1 MDIKVLFEVVNIYN
15 IKIFSDKLRDL
26 RLENNLTQEEV
37 AALALISK
45 KTLSRIENGTVIP
58 KIETLEVLSDVYNT
72 DLIKL
77 YLESRYIN
85 FELFSSILANID
97 ILIEKRLFDEL
108 ISEKNNLERLESHVE
123 AGFLKIRIDQYI
135 LFIDSIL
142 AMEKGD
148 IARAKILTSKAL
160 KLTKE
165 NFDANNYEN
174 FSYSTLELRLLMI
187 LAKVYY
193 LEDSYEIY
201 TEILSFCFS
210 SVDPR
215 DKFFISTCINLGNV
229 YKRDANYEKALEV
242 FNLGLEAA
250 LKNNYLAELDLLFFA
265 KGSCEYKLGLS
276 IYKDSFSKAL
286 DFCTIT
292 GKNQTKIL
300 IEKKIKKY
308 FT

>member
-1 MDIKVLFEVVNIYN
+1 MINIYN
-15 IKIFSDKLRDL
+15 IKNFADKLRDL

-58 KIETLEVLSDVYNT
+58 KIETLELLSDVYKA

-108 ISEKNNLERLESHVE
+108 IREKINLENLEKHVE
-123 AGFLKIRIDQYI
+123 AGFFKVRIDQYI

-142 AMEKGD
+142 AIEED
-148 IARAKILTSKAL
+148 DTSRAKLLITQAL

-165 NFDANNYEN
+165 NFDPINYRN

-187 LAKVYY
+187 LGKVYY
-193 LEDSYEIY
+193 LEDNYESYR
-201 TEILSFCFS
+201 EILYFCFS
-210 SVDPR
+210 SVDPK

-229 YKRDANYEKALEV
+229 YKRNANYEKALEV

-250 LKNNYLAELDLLFFA
+250 LKNNYLGELDLVYFA
-265 KGSCEYKLGLS
+265 KGSCEYKLGLLT
-276 IYKDSFSKAL
+276 YKDSFSKSL

-292 GKNQTKIL
+292 NKEETKIL
-300 IEKKIKKY
+300 IENKIKKY
-308 FT
+308 FP

>member
-1 MDIKVLFEVVNIYN
+1 MVNIYN
-15 IKIFSDKLRDL
+15 IKNFADNLRDL
-26 RLENNLTQEEV
+26 RLENNFTQEEV

-58 KIETLEVLSDVYNT
+58 KIETLELLSDVYKA

-85 FELFSSILANID
+85 FELFSSILNNID
-97 ILIEKRLFDEL
+97 ILIEKRFFEEL
-108 ISEKNNLERLESHVE
+108 ISEKNNLERLGSYVE
-123 AGFLKIRIDQYI
+123 TGFLKIRIDQYI

-142 AMEKGD
+142 AMEED
-148 IARAKILTSKAL
+148 DTSRAKLLTTKAL

-165 NFDANNYEN
+165 NFDVNNYRD
-174 FSYSTLELRLLMI
+174 FSFSTLELRLLMI
-187 LAKVYY
+187 LGKVYY
-193 LEDSYEIY
+193 LEDNYESYR
-201 TEILSFCFS
+201 EILYFCFS
-210 SVDPR
+210 SVDPK

-229 YKRDANYEKALEV
+229 YKRDKNYEKALKV

-250 LKNNYLAELDLLFFA
+250 LKNNYLTELDLLYFA
-265 KGSCEYKLGLS
+265 RGSCEYKLGLS
-276 IYKDSFSKAL
+276 TYKDSFSRAL

-292 GKNQTKIL
+292 GKDQAKIL

-308 FT
+308 FP

>member
-1 MDIKVLFEVVNIYN
+1 MVNIYN
-15 IKIFSDKLRDL
+15 IKNFADKLRDL

-58 KIETLEVLSDVYNT
+58 RIETLELLSDVYNT

-108 ISEKNNLERLESHVE
+108 ISEKNNLERLGSHVE

-142 AMEKGD
+142 AMEED
-148 IARAKILTSKAL
+148 DTSRAKLLTTKAL

-165 NFDANNYEN
+165 NFDVNNYRD

-187 LAKVYY
+187 LGKVYY
-193 LEDSYEIY
+193 LEDNYKSY
-201 TEILSFCFS
+201 TKILSFCFS
-210 SVDPR
+210 SFDPN

-229 YKRDANYEKALEV
+229 YKRDKNYEKALEI

-250 LKNNYLAELDLLFFA
+250 LKNNYLAELDLLYFA

-276 IYKDSFSKAL
+276 AYKDSFSKAL

-292 GKNQTKIL
+292 CKDQTKLL
-300 IEKKIKKY
+300 IAEEIQKY
-308 FT
+308 FP

>member
-1 MDIKVLFEVVNIYN
+1 MINIYN
-15 IKIFSDKLRDL
+15 IKNFADKLRDL

-58 KIETLEVLSDVYNT
+58 KIETLELLSDVYKA

-108 ISEKNNLERLESHVE
+108 IREKINLENLEKHVE
-123 AGFLKIRIDQYI
+123 AGFFKVRIDQYI

-142 AMEKGD
+142 AIEED
-148 IARAKILTSKAL
+148 DTSRAKLLITQAL

-165 NFDANNYEN
+165 NFDPINYRN

-187 LAKVYY
+187 LGKVYY
-193 LEDSYEIY
+193 LEDNYESYR
-201 TEILSFCFS
+201 EILYFCFS
-210 SVDPR
+210 SVDPK

-229 YKRDANYEKALEV
+229 YKRNANYEKALEV

-250 LKNNYLAELDLLFFA
+250 LKNNYLGELDLVYFA
-265 KGSCEYKLGLS
+265 KGSCEYKLGLLT
-276 IYKDSFSKAL
+276 YKDSFSKAL

-292 GKNQTKIL
+292 NKEETKIL
-300 IEKKIKKY
+300 IENKIKKY
-308 FT
+308 FP